1 MNKLIKLLE
10 VNSIKSAI
18 IVDDEEL
25 SYELIKYLIGKF
37 YLPIKIVGQAAA
49 GDEAL
54 ELIHS
59 IRPDIVFLDIEMPGY
74 NGIEVMEKIK
84 ACYTGTIKF
93 IVITAY
99 SYFDYAQA
107 SLRLGAKDI
116 LLKPIEPKQF
126 IETMERVMGY
136 KYTDSQPFNAILEYV
151 NNNYEKSVGLE
162 DCARELHISSSYIS
176 RMFKKYTKVSFITY
190 LNELKIKKAMEL
202 LKDTDLPVKDIA
214 QRVGYNN
221 LNYFYKNFKA
231 ITGTTPKIFK
241 GSS

>member
-1 MNKLIKLLE
+1 ME
-10 VNSIKSAI
+10 VISIKTAI

-37 YLPIKIVGQAAA
+37 HLPISIVGQAAA

-54 ELIHS
+54 QLIQGL
-59 IRPDIVFLDIEMPGY
+59 RPDIVFLDIEMPKF

-84 ACYTGTIKF
+84 ASYAGTIKF

-136 KYTDSQPFNAILEYV
+136 KYTDNTTFNDILEYI
-151 NNNYEKSVGLE
+151 NSNFEKSMRLD
-162 DCARELHISSSYIS
+162 DCASQFHINATYIS
-176 RMFKKYTKVSFITY
+176 RMFKKYTNVSFITY
-190 LNELKIKKAMEL
+190 INELKIKKAVEL
-202 LKDTDLPVKDIA
+202 LRDTDLSIKEIA
-214 QRVGYNN
+214 QKVGYNN
-221 LNYFYKNFKA
+221 INYFYKSFKA
-231 ITGTTPKIFK
+231 IIGTTPKIFK
-241 GSS
+241 GNS